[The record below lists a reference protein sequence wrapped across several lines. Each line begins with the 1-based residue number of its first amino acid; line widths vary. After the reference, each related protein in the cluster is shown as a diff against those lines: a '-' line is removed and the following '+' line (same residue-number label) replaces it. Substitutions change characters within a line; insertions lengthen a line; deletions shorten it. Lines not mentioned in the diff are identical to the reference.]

1 MIPKC
6 EVCVQSFS
14 LSPLGLLKK
23 GHEKIRIETLNII
36 LQDQKPVQES
46 VAKHDDEFDKR
57 TKMVRRGARVHQHET
72 RGGVFDRI
80 TGATLC
86 AHP

>member
-1 MIPKC
+1 M
-6 EVCVQSFS
+6 
-14 LSPLGLLKK
+14 GLLKK
-23 GHEKIRIETLNII
+23 GHEKIRIETLNIFFKKNP
-36 LQDQKPVQES
+36 LVKTVVVTV
-46 VAKHDDEFDKR
+46 VAKHDDDFDKR